1 MYEANIMVQ
10 IMKPGKPMLY
20 VYPVKIARRS
30 QGVSKLYKFCV
41 VQGILPQPGVVP
53 VPASVPTTQ
62 LTQQQSMTQQ
72 QKSALDD
79 LDKLG
84 QSLLQQ
90 SLPLEQTPQP
100 RYVHIVSE
108 NLTKIITDNFA

>member
-1 MYEANIMVQ
+1 MTA
-10 IMKPGKPMLY
+10 
-20 VYPVKIARRS
+20 
-30 QGVSKLYKFCV
+30 
-41 VQGILPQPGVVP
+41 
-53 VPASVPTTQ
+53 VPAAAATQ
-62 LTQQQSMTQQ
+62 PAEHPMTQQ

-100 RYVHIVSE
+100 R
-108 NLTKIITDNFA
+108 